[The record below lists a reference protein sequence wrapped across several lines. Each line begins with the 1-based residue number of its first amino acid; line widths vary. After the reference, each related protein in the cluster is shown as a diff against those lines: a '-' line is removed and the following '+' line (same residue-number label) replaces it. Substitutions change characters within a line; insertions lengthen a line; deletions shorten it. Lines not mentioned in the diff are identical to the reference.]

1 MARQVTAYVQEIREQ
16 DLYKTPGV
24 AETLDW
30 LKALVILDQKALE
43 IHVVEETLGVILKY
57 QDDIQ
62 KMKGDAAISVLE
74 RVRAKQ

>member
-1 MARQVTAYVQEIREQ
+1 M
-16 DLYKTPGV
+16 
-24 AETLDW
+24 
-30 LKALVILDQKALE
+30 ILDQKALE